1 MGSIPSASSEGQE
14 MDDIRPED
22 SASQVGGQYL
32 GTMSVVGGTTRKNL
46 PPPPLPPMSGSPK
59 QPRSRPGRPPMQP
72 PKLPAKFSQ
81 DPAQPETTA
90 SSSRPGSYGS

>member
-59 QPRSRPGRPPMQP
+59 QPRSRPGTPPMQP

-81 DPAQPETTA
+81 DPPQPETTA

>member
-1 MGSIPSASSEGQE
+1 

-46 PPPPLPPMSGSPK
+46 PPP
-59 QPRSRPGRPPMQP
+59 RPPMQP

-81 DPAQPETTA
+81 DPPQPETTA